1 LISVEA
7 RAIILTGL
15 LVTALWAVD
24 DSRNIRAW
32 QEGHA
37 MPQFSNASTWSLA
50 PEKIVLKPDLQRVLA
65 AAKEMDAWFYVFL
78 ATAINTG
85 LRMCE
90 VLHIRREDLLDNR
103 LRVTRRKKK
112 ALKPEIIE
120 VVPPLWA
127 LLSEWGRTFDS
138 GWMFPGAC
146 GPCDIEHSNGE
157 RTRVCG
163 GAHASKRTVQV
174 KWRALLTGLGLYV
187 KGRGIHTTRHYS
199 ITEFYAKYRDLRAAQ
214 MFAGHSSSTTTERY
228 AKVLDMREKVHG
240 MEATL

>member
-1 LISVEA
+1 MVA
-7 RAIILTGL
+7 WTIILTRLLAPVLWTAGDSGSGL
-15 LVTALWAVD
+15 GMAKGDT
-24 DSRNIRAW
+24 
-32 QEGHA
+32 
-37 MPQFSNASTWSLA
+37 MPDYSSTSTWSLA

-65 AAKEMDAWFYVFL
+65 SAKEMDAWFYVFL
-78 ATAINTG
+78 ITAVNTG

-90 VLHIRREDLLDNR
+90 VLHVRREDLLDGR
-103 LRVTRRKKK
+103 LRVVRRKKK
-112 ALKPEIIE
+112 TLKPELIE

-127 LLSEWGRTFDS
+127 VLSEWGETFES
-138 GWMFPGAC
+138 GWIFPGTC
-146 GPCDIEHSNGE
+146 GPCEIEHSNGN
-157 RTRVCG
+157 RTRVCDG
-163 GAHASKRTVQV
+163 GHASKRTVQV

-214 MFAGHSSSTTTERY
+214 MFAGHSSSAMTERY